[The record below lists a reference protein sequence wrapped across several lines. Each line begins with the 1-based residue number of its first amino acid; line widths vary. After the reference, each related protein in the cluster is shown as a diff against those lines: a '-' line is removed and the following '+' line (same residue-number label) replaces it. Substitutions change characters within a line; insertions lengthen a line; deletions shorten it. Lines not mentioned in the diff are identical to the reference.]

1 MTLLKAT
8 LWIVVVAAIAFA
20 IIEGI
25 AYWATR
31 PNTAVIATNPSGY
44 AVSQFQP
51 PGAFEAGFSIQCQV
65 NAPPTYAVTGK
76 PNNVVRAN
84 ITFGQAVSK
93 AFTSTSGLQCKQKLV
108 ARLRRGGLLAGFGP
122 QKDYSTQCAGRSWN
136 RDVSV

>member
-65 NAPPTYAVTGK
+65 NAR
-76 PNNVVRAN
+76 VV
-84 ITFGQAVSK
+84 K
-93 AFTSTSGLQCKQKLV
+93 KLE
-108 ARLRRGGLLAGFGP
+108 RWTNL
-122 QKDYSTQCAGRSWN
+122 
-136 RDVSV
+136 